1 MLLKKKV
8 KGGVLLYALLMSAI
22 FVLLLQFYLGRV
34 LAVQRQ
40 NQAQTLSAR
49 AYLMA
54 QLTAD
59 QADDKS
65 GAVSYKQGRSTWIQ
79 KNDTLTVTVTLADGQ
94 SYQYHFF
101 KKKAEK
107 EEKKINPEEK
117 RTAQSVAPEEKVG
130 LSEPVVEPA
139 EEGTETK
146 DE

>member
-79 KNDTLTVTVTLADGQ
+79 KNDTLAVTVTLADGQ

-107 EEKKINPEEK
+107 EEKK
-117 RTAQSVAPEEKVG
+117 
-130 LSEPVVEPA
+130 
-139 EEGTETK
+139 
-146 DE
+146 